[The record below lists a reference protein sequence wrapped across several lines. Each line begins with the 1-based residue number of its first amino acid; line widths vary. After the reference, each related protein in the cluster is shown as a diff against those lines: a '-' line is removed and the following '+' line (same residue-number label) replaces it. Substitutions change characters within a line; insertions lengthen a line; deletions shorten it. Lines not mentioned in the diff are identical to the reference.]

1 MYTPPTNNVST
12 ATSIAADLTPT
23 AQRSFQVF
31 DYLTY
36 LTVLE
41 NSHTLVQSTYFLLF
55 IYSSVHLPYWMYEIS
70 SYSSIFQLKDIYLLS
85 HILKPFYY
93 MFINEKYRLHIGA
106 ILKCKPFRLV
116 PNIIRRKSRIVTL
129 NNNNTNINIFNN

>member
-1 MYTPPTNNVST
+1 LYTPPTNNVST